1 MTATEL
7 LEKAR
12 DLAGGHAALGR
23 TARRSSALLARHAL
37 EKALGDWLVSRHKVS
52 RSANF
57 TVQLIC
63 LQHLHPDPELSQRV
77 AWTWSA
83 LSAASHHRGY
93 ELPPQLP
100 DLLNWLDTTEAFL
113 EAVE

>member
-1 MTATEL
+1 M
-7 LEKAR
+7 
-12 DLAGGHAALGR
+12 
-23 TARRSSALLARHAL
+23 
-37 EKALGDWLVSRHKVS
+37 
-52 RSANF
+52 
-57 TVQLIC
+57 
-63 LQHLHPDPELSQRV
+63 